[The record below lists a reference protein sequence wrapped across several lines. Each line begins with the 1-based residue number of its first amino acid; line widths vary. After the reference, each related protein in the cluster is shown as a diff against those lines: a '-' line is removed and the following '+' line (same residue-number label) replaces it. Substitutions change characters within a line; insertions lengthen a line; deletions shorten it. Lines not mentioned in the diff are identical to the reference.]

1 MIGENMDRLTKQI
14 DFIREIDKLKQVFR
28 RSLITDGSRY
38 ENDVEHSW
46 HLAVMVT
53 LLSEYAAESVDLMRT
68 VKMVLIHDIVE
79 IDAGDTIIY
88 DTAGRKEVVQ
98 AEQAAADR
106 IFGLLPDDQ
115 SSEFR
120 AIWDEFEQ
128 RITPEARFARAL
140 DRLQPIML
148 NVATQGRTW
157 RENKITFDRVMNL
170 NRPIVEAGAP
180 SLVPFL
186 EQLLLDARE
195 KGYFHSDE

>member
-1 MIGENMDRLTKQI
+1 MDRLTKQI
-14 DFIREIDKLKQVFR
+14 DFILEIDKLKNILR
-28 RSLITDGSRY
+28 RSLITDGSRR

-53 LLSEYAAESVDLMRT
+53 LLSEYAAEPVDLMRT

-88 DTAGRKEVVQ
+88 DTGAREEVVQ
-98 AEQAAADR
+98 AERAAADR
-106 IFGLLPDDQ
+106 IFALLPADQ
-115 SSEFR
+115 AAEFR
-120 AIWDEFEQ
+120 ALWDEFEQ
-128 RITPEARFARAL
+128 RITSEARFARAL

-148 NVATQGRTW
+148 NVATQGQTW
-157 RENKITFDRVMNL
+157 RENKVTFDRVMAL
-170 NRPIVEAGAP
+170 NRPIIEAGAP

-195 KGYFHSDE
+195 KGYFHDE

>member
-1 MIGENMDRLTKQI
+1 LNRLTKQI

-53 LLSEYAAESVDLMRT
+53 LLSECAAEPVDLMRT

-115 SSEFR
+115 ASEFR
-120 AIWDEFEQ
+120 AIWDEFEA

-186 EQLLLDARE
+186 EQLLRDARE
-195 KGYFHSDE
+195 KGYFHDDE